1 MRDNDRPGSYNSG
14 FQRTSVELQEKTMPV
29 VNVAMY
35 AGRTDQQKADLA
47 KAITKAISETAEIP
61 DSATTVIFQEVEKT
75 AWAVGGVMV
84 SEDQ

>member
-1 MRDNDRPGSYNSG
+1 
-14 FQRTSVELQEKTMPV
+14 MPV

-47 KAITKAISETAEIP
+47 KAITKAISNTAEIP

-75 AWAVGGVMV
+75 AWAVGGVMA

>member
-1 MRDNDRPGSYNSG
+1 
-14 FQRTSVELQEKTMPV
+14 MPV

-47 KAITKAISETAEIP
+47 KAITTAISETAGIP
-61 DSATTVIFQEVEKT
+61 DSATTIIFQDVEKT
-75 AWAVGGVMV
+75 EWAVGGVMA